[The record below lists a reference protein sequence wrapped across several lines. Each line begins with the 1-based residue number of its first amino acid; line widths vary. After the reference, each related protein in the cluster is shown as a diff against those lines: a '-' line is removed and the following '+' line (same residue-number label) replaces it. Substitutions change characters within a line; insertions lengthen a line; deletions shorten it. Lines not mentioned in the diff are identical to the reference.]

1 MTKWPASER
10 LRAWPWTSLTGASA
24 TFAASASRGL
34 HELWRRTA
42 PPSHRGSPP
51 PRRSG
56 RPEAFLRVSLDNHRR
71 RLALRRGSSDGDGS
85 GAIEDGALCC
95 RRPPARCHGD
105 YVGHAGFPATQLH
118 PTAPTPWQN
127 RPSSTRGLLVA
138 RACWR
143 EPGPTKSPS
152 ASASLTN
159 IGRPTARR
167 YPLHP
172 TDGRSRRSAHAACP
186 TATWQKPAVAP
197 LSGAASPSERP
208 SNSGSGFACGEG
220 GNRFVWPTLWRT

>member
-51 PRRSG
+51 PTRSG

-85 GAIEDGALCC
+85 GGNRGWSAVAVARRRGATVTTSGMPASQRPNCTRRL
-95 RRPPARCHGD
+95 RRRGRIAQAAPAGSLSLALVGGSRGRPRARARQRLSRTLAARPPAATPCTPPTGEAGD
-105 YVGHAGFPATQLH
+105 QRTLP
-118 PTAPTPWQN
+118 
-127 RPSSTRGLLVA
+127 
-138 RACWR
+138 
-143 EPGPTKSPS
+143 
-152 ASASLTN
+152 
-159 IGRPTARR
+159 ARR
-167 YPLHP
+167 RR
-172 TDGRSRRSAHAACP
+172 GRSR
-186 TATWQKPAVAP
+186 
-197 LSGAASPSERP
+197 L
-208 SNSGSGFACGEG
+208 
-220 GNRFVWPTLWRT
+220 